1 MSLGES
7 FPGVLAAARGGEEGA
22 WRAIYEEFA
31 PQVRGY
37 LRGRGE
43 AEPDDLLGEV
53 FLQVVRDL
61 PSFEGAEADLRAWVL
76 TIAHH
81 RLIDERRGQARRPSE
96 SAAPVASEDGRPGGN
111 AEEEALEA
119 LEEERMRK
127 LLAGLPS
134 DQRSVLLLRV
144 IGDLTVEKVAQ
155 LLGKTPGAVKQLQ
168 RRGLATL
175 EKRVSRFRVAS
186 EGYGRS

>member
-7 FPGVLAAARGGEEGA
+7 FPGVLAAARGGEEWA
-22 WRAIYEEFA
+22 WRAIYTEFA

-43 AEPDDLLGEV
+43 AEPDDLLGET

-61 PSFEGAEADLRAWVL
+61 SSFRGGEADFRAWVL

-81 RLIDERRGQARRPSE
+81 RRIDEGRCRARRPSE
-96 SAAPVASEDGRPGGN
+96 SAARAASEDGKPGGN
-111 AEEEALEA
+111 VEEEALER
-119 LEEERMRK
+119 LEEERVRRI
-127 LLAGLPS
+127 LAGLPS

-144 IGDLTVEKVAQ
+144 IGDLTVEKVAR

-168 RRGLATL
+168 RRGLAAL
-175 EKRVSRFRVAS
+175 EKRISRLRVT
-186 EGYGRS
+186 R